1 MQSRDASDSSG
12 GRIEGWFEPRLIIL
26 FITKRGAISDSLIY
40 ALEREFPWAVIE
52 QAEDANAAC
61 SKFELPLGLILIDA
75 ALLKDAEDVSADIL
89 LSHPQAYTA
98 AIEFDDHNP
107 TCSFPELLGSRLVRG
122 VLPMNL
128 KLDVWLSVIRL
139 MLRGGEYFPAGMFHS
154 YTKKI
159 RDNFEAL
166 SPRLASTVPPAAG
179 SKLTDLTAREIQ
191 ILERVSRGLQN
202 KAIAAEYNLSEH
214 TVKVHLHN
222 IITKLGA
229 RNRTDAAAR
238 FLERE
243 AAPLQHVSSTP
254 NWAASQEVVSSGAE
268 QEC

>member
-1 MQSRDASDSSG
+1 MHSRNAPDSSG
-12 GRIEGWFEPRLIIL
+12 GRIEGWFEPRRIIL
-26 FITKRGAISDSLIY
+26 FITSRGAISDSLIY

-52 QAEDANAAC
+52 QVEDANAAC
-61 SKFELPLGLILIDA
+61 SKIELPLGLILIDA
-75 ALLKDAEDVSADIL
+75 ALLKAAEGVSADIL
-89 LSHPQAYTA
+89 LNHPQAFTA

-107 TCSFPELLGSRLVRG
+107 TCSFPEMLGSRLVRG

-154 YTKKI
+154 YTQRI

-166 SPRLASTVPPAAG
+166 SPRPDASLAPAAG
-179 SKLTDLTAREIQ
+179 SKLTDLTARETQ

-202 KAIAAEYNLSEH
+202 KAIAAEFRLSEH

-243 AAPLQHVSSTP
+243 AAPVQYINLSRDWT
-254 NWAASQEVVSSGAE
+254 ASREGAE
-268 QEC
+268 QES

>member
-1 MQSRDASDSSG
+1 MHSRNAPDSSG
-12 GRIEGWFEPRLIIL
+12 GRIEGWFEPRRIIL
-26 FITKRGAISDSLIY
+26 LIATRGAISDNLIY
-40 ALEREFPWAVIE
+40 ALEREFPWAIIE
-52 QAEDANAAC
+52 QSENADAAC
-61 SKFELPLGLILIDA
+61 RKFELPLGLILIDA
-75 ALLKDAEDVSADIL
+75 ALLKAAEAVSADIL
-89 LSHPQAYTA
+89 LNHPQAFTA

-107 TCSFPELLGSRLVRG
+107 TCSFPEMLSSRLVRG

-154 YTKKI
+154 YKQKV

-166 SPRLASTVPPAAG
+166 TPRLGPPLAPAAG
-179 SKLTDLTAREIQ
+179 SRLTDLTAREIQ

-202 KAIAAEYNLSEH
+202 KAIAAEFNLSEH
-214 TVKVHLHN
+214 TVKVHMHN

-243 AAPLQHVSSTP
+243 AAPSHHMTLKP
-254 NWAASQEVVSSGAE
+254 NWTVPGEGVANAAE
-268 QEC
+268 QEI